1 MSKLVLIEKHYCFIF
16 PIKQVTEMTL
26 ACGNIYKM
34 SLVVVSLQCHW
45 FIGYTNCIVT
55 CVWCSKTMKYSWM

>member
-1 MSKLVLIEKHYCFIF
+1 M
-16 PIKQVTEMTL
+16 TEMTL